1 MAQIHSL
8 LSSFAALNLGKQDLH
23 FRIRNFKARSVS
35 VHSHY
40 KHTIKFMCRSNMKT
54 RFLLFSGDVKN
65 FLAKV
70 EQGGLQIETEG

>member
-1 MAQIHSL
+1 MYWSAGLQQKNKTMAQIHSL

-40 KHTIKFMCRSNMKT
+40 KHTIKLMCR
-54 RFLLFSGDVKN
+54 
-65 FLAKV
+65 
-70 EQGGLQIETEG
+70 